1 MTDVQETS
9 ANEERDWL
17 ELANGGG
24 VMLRER
30 SASDPSE
37 PRYGR
42 YRQPKRLEAPGLEAG
57 GKDP

>member
-9 ANEERDWL
+9 ANEGRDWL

-37 PRYGR
+37 PRYRR
-42 YRQPKRLEAPGLEAG
+42 YRQPKRLGAPDLEDED
-57 GKDP
+57 KDL